1 MAPAPL
7 NARLS
12 RENVEAKK
20 RFLNDKSGKTLRR
33 VMYVTNFPTGE
44 VWVAI
49 LGDLGGGARVGWS
62 TPHVIVRSNDTRDG
76 IFMPSWEPGVAQEAR
91 RGLMRVL
98 ASHTMMR
105 GL

>member
-1 MAPAPL
+1 M
-7 NARLS
+7 
-12 RENVEAKK
+12 
-20 RFLNDKSGKTLRR
+20 
-33 VMYVTNFPTGE
+33 TNFPTGE

-49 LGDLGGGARVGWS
+49 LGDLDGGARVGWS